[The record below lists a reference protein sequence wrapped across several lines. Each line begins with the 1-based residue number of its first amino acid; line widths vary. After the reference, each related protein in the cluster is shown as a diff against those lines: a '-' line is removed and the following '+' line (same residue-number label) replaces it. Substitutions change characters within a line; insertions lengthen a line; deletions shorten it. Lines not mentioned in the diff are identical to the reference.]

1 MASTPRTTVS
11 CRLGVLIAGAVV
23 AAGLVAAPA
32 GAAPLPP
39 APAAPGQPA
48 SLPSA
53 DLALEVSRQ
62 APADP
67 NGAFIFRN
75 GRFTPLGGIRGAATG
90 HVNLNDRGQIV
101 LLEPGNGLVAVAT

>member
-1 MASTPRTTVS
+1 
-11 CRLGVLIAGAVV
+11 
-23 AAGLVAAPA
+23 
-32 GAAPLPP
+32 
-39 APAAPGQPA
+39 
-48 SLPSA
+48 
-53 DLALEVSRQ
+53 VSRQ